1 MSVTAPI
8 PTRPLRPTYAS
19 RGAYCKRG
27 RMEVALRNAGF
38 GGTRLALASARDRA
52 SVAAAACK
60 TLSDQDRRYRQ
71 PCYPFKCGFASE

>member
-19 RGAYCKRG
+19 RGAYRKQG
-27 RMEVALRNAGF
+27 RMEVGAERRIRGR
-38 GGTRLALASARDRA
+38 GWRLPAPEIER

-60 TLSDQDRRYRQ
+60 TLSHQDRRYRQ
-71 PCYPFKCGFASE
+71 PRYPFQCGFASG